1 MSSSNEK
8 RTPEGPS
15 TGNSPRKG
23 PQFNIYWLYAIILA
37 LLIGSSLFGPL
48 APNMA
53 KINEL
58 DFKTMITRGEVDRY
72 TIVDNRKLVKVHLTA
87 AGRKAHEKVLK
98 DASGGGKV
106 DEKGPHMAFKITGAD
121 VFKKS
126 MDDFYRDN
134 KEIKNEAGDKIPIRE
149 IAYDVETERDWFG
162 GILQFILPILAFA
175 AVWILVMRKMGG
187 GAGGGP
193 GGGGIFSIGKSK
205 ATLFDKGTRVNITF
219 ADVAGL
225 DEAKV
230 EVMEI
235 VDFLKNPKKYT
246 NLGGKIPK
254 GALLIGP
261 PGTGKTLLAK
271 AVAGEAQVPFFS
283 LSGSDFVEMF
293 VGVGASRVRDLFK
306 QAREKAPCIIF
317 IDEIDAI
324 GRARGKNAMMSNDER
339 ESTLNQMLVEMDG
352 FGTDVG
358 IIVLAAT
365 NRPDVLDS
373 ALLRPGRFDR
383 QITIDKPDLKGR
395 EDIFKVHLKPIKV
408 SKTLDIH
415 KLAEQTPGFAG
426 ADIANVCNEAALIA
440 ARKNKEAVD
449 MQDFQDAVD
458 RVIGGLEK
466 KNKIISPEEKK
477 IIAYHEAG
485 HAVCGWFLEHAYP
498 LLKVTIVPRGTA
510 ALGYAQYTPKE
521 QYLYNTDQLN
531 DQICMTLGGRAS
543 EDIFFGKISTGAQND
558 LQQITRTAYAMVTVY
573 GMNEKVGNVSFY
585 DPQQENAFTK
595 PYSDDTAKMIDF
607 EVRHLIDE
615 AYAKTKQLLT
625 DKRTEVETLAN
636 ALLEKEVLFQS
647 DVEALIGKRPFE
659 EKKPLADHTPVPSAP
674 EATALPAGEQ
684 AAATSDELAAS
695 STGPA
700 VLPPAFSDDTES
712 TNEAPPY

>member
-1 MSSSNEK
+1 M
-8 RTPEGPS
+8 
-15 TGNSPRKG
+15 
-23 PQFNIYWLYAIILA
+23 F
-37 LLIGSSLFGPL
+37 
-48 APNMA
+48 
-53 KINEL
+53 
-58 DFKTMITRGEVDRY
+58 FKVVSGE
-72 TIVDNRKLVKVHLTA
+72 
-87 AGRKAHEKVLK
+87 
-98 DASGGGKV
+98 
-106 DEKGPHMAFKITGAD
+106 AFKDDMRDFNKQNPGIDAKSD
-121 VFKKS
+121 VT
-126 MDDFYRDN
+126 
-134 KEIKNEAGDKIPIRE
+134 
-149 IAYDVETERDWFG
+149 TERDWFSG
-162 GILQFILPILAFA
+162 AFQLLLPVGLFILL
-175 AVWILVMRKMGG
+175 WILLMRKMGG
-187 GAGGGP
+187 GGGSGGP
-193 GGGGIFSIGKSK
+193 GGIFNIGKSK
-205 ATLFDKGTRVNITF
+205 ATLFDKGTKVNITF

-246 NLGGKIPK
+246 SLGGKIPK

-283 LSGSDFVEMF
+283 LSGSDFVELF

-324 GRARGKNAMMSNDER
+324 GRARGKNVMMSNDER
-339 ESTLNQMLVEMDG
+339 ESTLNQLLVEMDG
-352 FGTDVG
+352 FGTDTG

-365 NRPDVLDS
+365 NRPDVLDT

-383 QITIDKPDLKGR
+383 QISIDKPDLKGR
-395 EDIFKVHLKPIKV
+395 EAIFKVHLKPIKI

-440 ARKNKEAVD
+440 ARKGKDAVNMD
-449 MQDFQDAVD
+449 DFQDAVD

-466 KNKIISPEEKK
+466 KTKIILPEEKR

-485 HAVCGWFLEHAYP
+485 HAICGWYLEHAYP

-521 QYLYNTDQLN
+521 QYLYNTDQLL
-531 DQICMTLGGRAS
+531 DQVCMTLGGRAS
-543 EDIFFGKISTGAQND
+543 EELFFKKISTGAQND
-558 LQQITRTAYAMVTVY
+558 LQQITRIAYAMVTVY
-573 GMNEKVGNVSFY
+573 GMNEKIGNVSFY

-595 PYSDDTAKMIDF
+595 PYSEETSKLIDE
-607 EVRHLIDE
+607 EVRKLIDE
-615 AYAKTKQLLT
+615 AYERTKTLLNG
-625 DKRTEVETLAN
+625 KREQVEKLAE

-647 DVEALIGKRPFE
+647 DVEALIGKRPYE
-659 EKKPLADHTPVPSAP
+659 EKKALEPEHT
-674 EATALPAGEQ
+674 GEI
-684 AAATSDELAAS
+684 SE
-695 STGPA
+695 G
-700 VLPPAFSDDTES
+700 V
-712 TNEAPPY
+712 PPYDSDVTNKSLH

>member
-1 MSSSNEK
+1 MPSSNEK
-8 RTPEGPS
+8 RNPGGPS
-15 TGNSPRKG
+15 SGNSPRKA

-37 LLIGSSLFGPL
+37 LLIGSSLLGPL
-48 APNMA
+48 SPNMA

-58 DFKTMITRGEVDRY
+58 EFKNMITRGEVDRY
-72 TIVDNRKLVKVHLTA
+72 TIVDNRKLVKVYLTEQ
-87 AGRKAHEKVLK
+87 GRKANEKLIK
-98 DASGGGKV
+98 EASGGTI

-134 KEIKNEAGDKIPIRE
+134 KEKKNEAGDKVVIRE

-175 AVWILVMRKMGG
+175 AVWILIMRKMGG

-383 QITIDKPDLKGR
+383 QISIDKPDLKGR

-485 HAVCGWFLEHAYP
+485 HAICGWFLEHAYP

-625 DKRTEVETLAN
+625 NKRAEVETLAN

-659 EKKPLADHTPVPSAP
+659 EKKPLSDHT
-674 EATALPAGEQ
+674 
-684 AAATSDELAAS
+684 
-695 STGPA
+695 PA
-700 VLPPAFSDDTES
+700 VLPPAFSDEPGS
-712 TNEAPPY
+712 THEAPPY